1 MIRRLLRLN
10 NKRFLLLFARNTALV
25 FSGIAVLLAI
35 TTGAVYFFANRQL
48 VQEVDAANMR
58 SVEVA
63 ISTID
68 SVVAG
73 SREMASRLSDDRNV
87 YRLVVGPA
95 PIMPHTYYA
104 QRAIEVL
111 WGMRLNR
118 RHLLDHSL
126 FLYLSGS
133 GYSICTMRG
142 GQFVR
147 YHTDQDI
154 VRMFIQLRAEK
165 PNARDFTVTRQAYFN
180 LADAQ
185 PVQLL
190 TFYHEI
196 RGTLTGDSFIAINV
210 DVNALAGYLVGT
222 GHEDG
227 ARFIVFDDTGY
238 IVLDTGKALAGYSIS
253 TLIHNEAD
261 VKNLLNDPTG
271 NLTVQMDDGIKRL
284 SWLSFPRENWIL
296 MQMIPFDAYM
306 ANMLMLRNFIMAA
319 ISFGLLFSLVA
330 ALGITMRIFRP
341 IADIIRIMENPGAYN
356 MQEKDGEI
364 NVLLLNVLNSFQKNI
379 LLEEEM
385 LQKISALRDT
395 RVTALQ
401 KQISPHFMYNTL
413 QVVNWLAIAETKLED
428 SDTSKAVVALAE
440 IIHEIM
446 DQSDNLTTVAKE
458 VEHLL
463 KYMDIISLW
472 YGEEITLA
480 LHITPGTEDLKILR
494 ITLQPLVENAIQHG
508 IQHNGGKGTV
518 YVDISKKENR
528 LLVCVED
535 DGVGMD
541 ARQLEEYNQL
551 LQLDD
556 LYTNRHIGLLN
567 LCQRVR
573 LVYGEQY
580 GLTLS
585 PSQHGGLKVEVSIPL
600 V

>member
-1 MIRRLLRLN
+1 
-10 NKRFLLLFARNTALV
+10 
-25 FSGIAVLLAI
+25 
-35 TTGAVYFFANRQL
+35 
-48 VQEVDAANMR
+48 
-58 SVEVA
+58 
-63 ISTID
+63 
-68 SVVAG
+68 
-73 SREMASRLSDDRNV
+73 
-87 YRLVVGPA
+87 
-95 PIMPHTYYA
+95 
-104 QRAIEVL
+104 
-111 WGMRLNR
+111 
-118 RHLLDHSL
+118 
-126 FLYLSGS
+126 
-133 GYSICTMRG
+133 
-142 GQFVR
+142 
-147 YHTDQDI
+147 
-154 VRMFIQLRAEK
+154 
-165 PNARDFTVTRQAYFN
+165 
-180 LADAQ
+180 
-185 PVQLL
+185 
-190 TFYHEI
+190 
-196 RGTLTGDSFIAINV
+196 
-210 DVNALAGYLVGT
+210 
-222 GHEDG
+222 
-227 ARFIVFDDTGY
+227 
-238 IVLDTGKALAGYSIS
+238 
-253 TLIHNEAD
+253 
-261 VKNLLNDPTG
+261 
-271 NLTVQMDDGIKRL
+271 
-284 SWLSFPRENWIL
+284 
-296 MQMIPFDAYM
+296 
-306 ANMLMLRNFIMAA
+306 
-319 ISFGLLFSLVA
+319 
-330 ALGITMRIFRP
+330 
-341 IADIIRIMENPGAYN
+341 